1 MTAAWDQT
9 RCIVLLATLAL
20 AHALLAGCAGQPAA
34 PPQADRIKLDE
45 LLTLMKARLELA
57 AQAAREAW
65 LSKRAIDDS
74 RAEADDVDSAVNRAF
89 EYSLPPET
97 VREFFLAQSEAAR
110 HVQSALHAQWQSQP
124 ASRPKSSSASPESP
138 RPRIEPL
145 STPLL
150 AALKAAYPILR
161 GASGRQLLQQR
172 ANALLTGTPGGAQAA
187 ALALAPLWNLAR

>member
-1 MTAAWDQT
+1 VTSAWDQT

-20 AHALLAGCAGQPAA
+20 AHVLLGGCAGQPAA
-34 PPQADRIKLDE
+34 PQADRLKLDA
-45 LLTLMKARLELA
+45 LLTLMKSRLELA

-74 RAEADDVDSAVNRAF
+74 RAEADEVDSVVNRAF

-97 VREFFLAQSEAAR
+97 VRDFFLAQSEAGK
-110 HVQSALHAQWQSQP
+110 HVQSVLHAQWQT
-124 ASRPKSSSASPESP
+124 RPGLRPMVSSLSPESA

-150 AALKAAYPILR
+150 AALQAAYPILR
-161 GASGRQLLQQR
+161 GQSGKQLLQQR
-172 ANALLTGTPGGAQAA
+172 AYALLTDVPGGAQAV
-187 ALALAPLWNLAR
+187 ALALAPLWNLAN